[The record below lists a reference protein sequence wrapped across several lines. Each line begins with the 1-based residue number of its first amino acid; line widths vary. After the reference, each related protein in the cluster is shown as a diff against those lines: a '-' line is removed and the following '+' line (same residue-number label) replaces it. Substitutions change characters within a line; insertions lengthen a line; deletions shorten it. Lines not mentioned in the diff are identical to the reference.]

1 MNLRSS
7 SSNSLPASRP
17 SRELLASTRSSML
30 SHKSSAAP
38 SYGGSRHL
46 RASTAGSTRGGGSSE
61 GPDHRQ
67 LGSGPPSFPATALHE
82 CNRGILAGRPARLN
96 DAYAALF
103 DGLCDGLTDWVQS
116 GPRRSASNGPPLSPA
131 SASPHSS
138 AKGHGHTVPRARN
151 GHVRRKV
158 HRVMSWDNPTIPT
171 LFTHTDPE
179 VGSFGFCASPYSRT
193 SDRLVSRR
201 TSTSS
206 SSDMIVLSFSSSSTS
221 S

>member
-1 MNLRSS
+1 
-7 SSNSLPASRP
+7 
-17 SRELLASTRSSML
+17 ML
-30 SHKSSAAP
+30 SHKSSATT
-38 SYGGSRHL
+38 SY
-46 RASTAGSTRGGGSSE
+46 GGGSSE
-61 GPDHRQ
+61 GPIIDSSAADRHRFLRRHSMSATGASWPGAQ
-67 LGSGPPSFPATALHE
+67 RDSTTHTRPYSMGSATASQI
-82 CNRGILAGRPARLN
+82 GSKA
-96 DAYAALF
+96 
-103 DGLCDGLTDWVQS
+103 
-116 GPRRSASNGPPLSPA
+116 GPRRSASNGPPLSPV

-201 TSTSS
+201 TSPHLVCRETRRIRSCLTGRLTQRRLRS
-206 SSDMIVLSFSSSSTS
+206 QTRPPD
-221 S
+221 